1 MLNFIIR
8 RLVMTN
14 DNNEI
19 NTKEIEELKKR
30 IAKLEEVVEDF
41 MGKWGPGV
49 QEKRKRRDEVW
60 DEMVRVLTVQNK
72 RNS

>member
-1 MLNFIIR
+1 
-8 RLVMTN
+8 MTN
-14 DNNEI
+14 DNNDI
-19 NTKEIEELKKR
+19 NTKEIEKLKKR

-49 QEKRKRRDEVW
+49 QEKRRRRDEVW
-60 DEMVRVLTVQNK
+60 DEMIRVLTVQNK

>member
-1 MLNFIIR
+1 MARGN
-8 RLVMTN
+8 N
-14 DNNEI
+14 DSNP
-19 NTKEIEELKKR
+19 KEIEILKKR

-60 DEMVRVLTVQNK
+60 DEMVRVLTIQNK
-72 RNS
+72 KKA